1 MRNRISIP
9 FAGILFGTAANMLM
23 QTVIATILPQIMSEY
38 GGWQWYG
45 WVFSSFLIVSTI
57 TIPLFAK
64 MADLYGYKKFYM
76 IGMTIFIV
84 GSLLCG
90 LAPSVPFLIGARII
104 QGLGVGIIGPVTIA
118 LISNLFS
125 LEKRGSAM
133 GIYAATQLLSNVIGP
148 IFGGLIAQ
156 TFGWPWAFYMVIP
169 VGLLSLLLIY
179 PLRLPS
185 NQTSHGSIRQL
196 DMIGALLFGSFIA
209 LFIQGWTR
217 LGKTGLDQISL
228 SIFVASLVL
237 FALFVLQEKRH
248 PYPVIPPKFIRIKN
262 VRLANITAFLI
273 GLLMYGAIAILPLY
287 SEKVLGNGSV
297 NSDKLLVPLTVGIG
311 LGAILSGRAVK
322 KYSYK
327 ALAQIGWLT
336 SFLSLA
342 ILTVMSFLN
351 VFNYWIYVFIFAI
364 GLGIGTLLPTFLLP
378 AQNAVSKNEQA
389 TIGGMVQLS
398 RNSGGAIGIPI
409 LTGLLFISERFGL
422 TFNGGYWLIFLF
434 LCICT
439 LFGLL
444 VGMQYKGSVK
454 EELNGVERD

>member
-9 FAGILFGTAANMLM
+9 FTGILFGTAANMLM
-23 QTVIATILPQIMSEY
+23 QTVIATILPQIMNEY

-45 WVFSSFLIVSTI
+45 WVFSSFIIVSTI

-90 LAPSVPFLIGARII
+90 LAPSMTFLIGARMV
-104 QGLGVGIIGPVTIA
+104 QGLGVGAIGPVTIA

-133 GIYAATQLLSNVIGP
+133 GIYAATQLLSNVVGP
-148 IFGGLIAQ
+148 ILGGFIAQ
-156 TFGWPWAFYMVIP
+156 NFGWPWAFYMVIP

-237 FALFVLQEKRH
+237 FALFVLHEKRH
-248 PYPVIPPKFIRIKN
+248 PYPVIPPEFIRIKN

-287 SEKVLGNGSV
+287 SEKVLGNGSM
-297 NSDKLLVPLTVGIG
+297 NSGKLLIPLTVGIG
-311 LGAILSGRAVK
+311 LGTILSGRAVK

-336 SFLSLA
+336 LFLSLA
-342 ILTVMSFLN
+342 ILTAMSFLN
-351 VFNYWIYVFIFAI
+351 VFNYWIYVFIFTM
-364 GLGIGTLLPTFLLP
+364 GFGIGTLLPTFLLP
-378 AQNAVSKNEQA
+378 AQSAVSKNEQA
-389 TIGGMVQLS
+389 IIGGMVQLS

-434 LCICT
+434 LCVCT
-439 LFGLL
+439 LFGLF
-444 VGMQYKGSVK
+444 VGMQYKGSIK
-454 EELNGVERD
+454 EELNETERV

>member
-1 MRNRISIP
+1 
-9 FAGILFGTAANMLM
+9 
-23 QTVIATILPQIMSEY
+23 
-38 GGWQWYG
+38 
-45 WVFSSFLIVSTI
+45 
-57 TIPLFAK
+57 
-64 MADLYGYKKFYM
+64 M

-90 LAPSVPFLIGARII
+90 LIPSMPFLIGGRMV
-104 QGLGVGIIGPVTIA
+104 QGLGVGAIGPVTIA
-118 LISNLFS
+118 IISNLFS

-133 GIYAATQLLSNVIGP
+133 GIYAATQLLSNVVGP
-148 IFGGLIAQ
+148 ILGGLIAKN
-156 TFGWPWAFYMVIP
+156 FGWSWAFYMVIP

-196 DMIGALLFGSFIA
+196 DMIGAFLFGSSIA

-237 FALFVLQEKRH
+237 FAFFVFQEKRH
-248 PYPVIPPKFIRIKN
+248 PYPVIPPEFIRIKN

-287 SEKVLGNGSV
+287 AEKVLGNGST
-297 NSDKLLVPLTVGIG
+297 NSGNLLIPLTVGIG
-311 LGAILSGRAVK
+311 LGVILSGRAVK

-351 VFNYWIYVFIFAI
+351 VFNYWMYVFIFAM
-364 GLGIGTLLPTFLLP
+364 GFGIGTLLPTFLLP

-409 LTGLLFISERFGL
+409 LTGLLFISERFEL

-434 LCICT
+434 LCVCT

-444 VGMQYKGSVK
+444 VGAQYKGSVK
-454 EELNGVERD
+454 EELNGGQYKRGQAHH